1 MPKKKNSKNKST
13 EKNIDETKVY
23 KTKNKKTSKKR
34 KIPTKKIVI
43 IALLIL
49 LILAGIGFGILWG
62 VVREAKLDVQDLALK
77 YENSIVLDKDRKC
90 YCRT

>member
-1 MPKKKNSKNKST
+1 MPKKKNSKDKST
-13 EKNIDETKVY
+13 NKNIDETKVY
-23 KTKNKKTSKKR
+23 KSKKGKTNKKGKV
-34 KIPTKKIVI
+34 PVKKIVI

-77 YENSIVLDKDRKC
+77 YENSVVVDKDRKC

>member
-1 MPKKKNSKNKST
+1 MPKKKNSKST
-13 EKNIDETKVY
+13 DKNIDETKVY
-23 KTKNKKTSKKR
+23 KSKKGKTNKKR
-34 KIPTKKIVI
+34 KIPTKKIII

-77 YENSIVLDKDRKC
+77 YENSVVVDKERKC